1 MDFVMITQC
10 IIVIWLESLEALN
23 RDDEMVRTTRVIKWM
38 DSM

>member
-1 MDFVMITQC
+1 MDIVMITQC

-23 RDDEMVRTTRVIKWM
+23 RDDEMIRTIRVSERM

>member
-1 MDFVMITQC
+1 MDIVMITQC

-23 RDDEMVRTTRVIKWM
+23 RDDEMIRTICVSERM

>member
-1 MDFVMITQC
+1 MITQC

-23 RDDEMVRTTRVIKWM
+23 RDDEMIRTIRVSERM